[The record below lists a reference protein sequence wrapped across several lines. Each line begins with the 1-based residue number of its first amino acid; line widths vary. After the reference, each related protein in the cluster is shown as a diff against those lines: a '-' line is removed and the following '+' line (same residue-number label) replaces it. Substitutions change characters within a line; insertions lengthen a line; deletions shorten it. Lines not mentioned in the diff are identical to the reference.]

1 MFVTLHISCPIA
13 KGMRYVTIAHNLF
26 SLTAWQY
33 IEAYTRRHS
42 RYPAWSGIVFKID
55 NIRSGIFLNK
65 ITHITFGENVAFIT
79 VLNAL
84 MLLDRSLMA
93 LISRHL
99 TLP

>member
-1 MFVTLHISCPIA
+1 
-13 KGMRYVTIAHNLF
+13 MRYVTIAHNLF

-33 IEAYTRRHS
+33 IEAYTRHHS
-42 RYPAWSGIVFKID
+42 RYPAW
-55 NIRSGIFLNK
+55 SGIFLNK

>member
-1 MFVTLHISCPIA
+1 MTLHISCPIA
-13 KGMRYVTIAHNLF
+13 KGMRYVTVAHNLF

-33 IEAYTRRHS
+33 IEAYTRRRS

-55 NIRSGIFLNK
+55 DIRSGILLNK
-65 ITHITFGENVAFIT
+65 ITDVTFSENVAFLT
-79 VLNAL
+79 VRNAL